1 MRTLG
6 QAVLR
11 NGLRSKKMYD
21 VFVSH
26 EAEKY
31 YKKQDKDTKKRI
43 NKCIDILSKG
53 PLFGPHIKKLH
64 GKLEG
69 KHRYEVGGI
78 RIVYEVTISKEIVE
92 VKAIKSRGD
101 VYKK

>member
-1 MRTLG
+1 
-6 QAVLR
+6 
-11 NGLRSKKMYD
+11 MYD
-21 VFVSH
+21 VLISH

-43 NKCIDILSKG
+43 NKCIAILSKG

-64 GKLEG
+64 GELED
-69 KHRYEVGGI
+69 KHRYEIGGI
-78 RIVYEVTISKEIVE
+78 RIVYEVNSSKKIVE